1 MNQDRT
7 FRAIEGHLGRA
18 NRAIRE
24 ARDIL
29 AGSDNE
35 PQHEAPRTFRP
46 VSPARDARF
55 YPPNP
60 EFMKPSRMAAR
71 GRHGSRRRR

>member
-1 MNQDRT
+1 MNQERT
-7 FRAIEGHLGRA
+7 LRAVEGHLSRA

-29 AGSDNE
+29 AGNDTE
-35 PQHEAPRTFRP
+35 PRQEAPRRFRP